1 MASLLFFFVFL
12 VLLVLLVTFVF
23 LLMAILKVSI
33 LIVVAFWKSNGLIKQ
48 KNRKGKSKRQTLV
61 SGTEYGVNNGK

>member
-12 VLLVLLVTFVF
+12 ILLVLLVTFVF

-33 LIVVAFWKSNGLIKQ
+33 LIVVAFWKSNGSMKTKKKGG
-48 KNRKGKSKRQTLV
+48 KNPDPLGTGYILSSK
-61 SGTEYGVNNGK
+61 